1 MSIECKTYATQG
13 AARTGITNAEKS
25 WTPPTYE
32 NVGGGR
38 HVDHATLPPQRLSE
52 PRELVNGRW
61 AVVADHPSMKGERI
75 AEADIKDKDLP
86 AQAQAAP
93 KGGK

>member
-38 HVDHATLPPQRLSE
+38 HADHATLPPQKLSE
-52 PRELVNGRW
+52 PVQMVNGRW
-61 AVVADHPSMKGERI
+61 AVIADHHGMKGETI
-75 AEADIKDKDLP
+75 TDADLKRDPPPVIE
-86 AQAQAAP
+86 AAP